1 MRKAQRNRIMATK
14 YDELMKQVL
23 VLQRELLDMRV
34 QRILAALAKMKTKS
48 RYVVELEQKLGFE
61 LRTHHRKLNLE
72 AILEMLEEEPDVF
85 KHVKF

>member
-1 MRKAQRNRIMATK
+1 MKTYN
-14 YDELMKQVL
+14 DLMKQVL

-48 RYVVELEQKLGFE
+48 RYVRELEDKLGFE
-61 LRTHHRKLNLE
+61 LRTHHRKMQVE
-72 AILEMLEEEPDVF
+72 ALLEMLEEEPEVF

>member
-1 MRKAQRNRIMATK
+1 MSK

-48 RYVVELEQKLGFE
+48 RYVRELEDKLGFE
-61 LRTHHRKLNLE
+61 LRTHHRKLQLE
-72 AILEMLEEEPDVF
+72 ALLEMLEEEPDVYRR
-85 KHVKF
+85 VKF

>member
-1 MRKAQRNRIMATK
+1 MSK

-48 RYVVELEQKLGFE
+48 RYVRELEDKLGFE
-61 LRTHHRKLNLE
+61 LRAHHRKLQLE
-72 AILEMLEEEPDVF
+72 ALLEMLEEEPDVYRR
-85 KHVKF
+85 VKF